1 MNIAIYSGSFNPVHN
16 GHLSIARAALNAGI
30 DELWFMV
37 SPQNPLKENA
47 GLWPESD
54 RLEMVKLAIADE
66 PKMKASDFEFNLPR
80 PSYTIKTL
88 CELQRKFPQHRFR
101 LLIGGDNLANFGKW
115 REHDKILEEFG
126 LLVYP
131 RPGHHSPVK
140 NHPNITMIAAPL
152 LDISSTI
159 IRARWKSG
167 QTIDGLVPD
176 KVKSYMEKMKSIR

>member
-80 PSYTIKTL
+80 P
-88 CELQRKFPQHRFR
+88 
-101 LLIGGDNLANFGKW
+101 
-115 REHDKILEEFG
+115 
-126 LLVYP
+126 
-131 RPGHHSPVK
+131 
-140 NHPNITMIAAPL
+140 
-152 LDISSTI
+152 
-159 IRARWKSG
+159 
-167 QTIDGLVPD
+167 
-176 KVKSYMEKMKSIR
+176 